1 MPFARRRSQRRRSL
15 RRRSVGSAA
24 ALLLM
29 LGLSACS
36 TSAGTESQVVPQVTG
51 NAASAGPQASAGTSP
66 TSPTPTASP
75 TPAVSNAQIIARSTV
90 PVLCYHQIS
99 TPTSSDGA
107 YAASITISPKLFTE
121 QLTALRKAGYH
132 SISPQQLRAHLLT
145 GAALPAKPVLL
156 TFDDGTRPQW
166 TVAGPILAK
175 EGFIATFFPMTVV
188 LNKDGWLR
196 DSDLRAMHAAGM
208 TIGSHTWDHQDVRE
222 YTKKD
227 WKVQLGGSLHT
238 LSSVIGAP
246 VTTFAYPYGA
256 WNDKALAPV
265 AAHGVEL
272 AFQLT
277 DKPISE
283 TAPLLTQRRLL
294 MTSSMSGRELLDLIS
309 ERFPQG

>member
-1 MPFARRRSQRRRSL
+1 MSSPCRRA
-15 RRRSVGSAA
+15 VGRTAA
-24 ALLLM
+24 ALLLL
-29 LGLSACS
+29 LGLAACS
-36 TSAGTESQVVPQVTG
+36 TSTGTEAQSSAPATS
-51 NAASAGPQASAGTSP
+51 ATASAPQPSASTTS
-66 TSPTPTASP
+66 TPTATP
-75 TPAVSNAQIIARSTV
+75 TATNAEIIARSTV
-90 PVLCYHQIS
+90 PVLCYHQIR
-99 TPTSSDGA
+99 TTDASDGA

-132 SISPQQLRAHLLT
+132 SITPQQLRAHLLT

-175 EGFIATFFPMTVV
+175 EGFTATFFPMTVV

-208 TIGSHTWDHQDVRE
+208 MIGSHTWDHHDVRE

-227 WKVQLGGSLHT
+227 WKVQLAGSLDT
-238 LSSVIGAP
+238 LSTAIGAP

-265 AAHGVEL
+265 AANGVTI

-277 DKPISE
+277 DKPISQ

-294 MTSSMSGRELLDLIS
+294 MTSSMSGKELLDQIA
-309 ERFPQG
+309 ETFPQG